1 MIDVSKTVII
11 IQYFKVI
18 DKTTQIILGCLNY
31 VNFYY
36 PN

>member
-1 MIDVSKTVII
+1 MIDVSKIVII

-18 DKTTQIILGCLNY
+18 DKTTRIMLDCLNY

>member
-1 MIDVSKTVII
+1 MIDISKTVII

-18 DKTTQIILGCLNY
+18 DKTAQIILDCLDY